1 MTTWIVTNRATG
13 EVVHAYTADT
23 PYPWDG
29 MGFDTCNHIAE
40 VVVPPTPP
48 ARRLSKLQYMQ
59 RFTDAELAAIYS
71 AAKVSAAVEVWLAKF
86 NAASVET
93 DGTSV
98 DLDDPRTIAGLQA
111 LEASGLIGAGRA
123 AEVMA

>member
-48 ARRLSKLQYMQ
+48 VRRLSKLQYMQ

-123 AEVMA
+123 AEVLA